1 MPAIRHRVR
10 AFAVLALTL
19 VVAACVDTL
28 EPSKNRFGLVSYT
41 AFTDEVRGYVMDP
54 EATFYD
60 KTDLRYTPPPAD
72 SCVLAAYVA
81 APIAGSSFPTLSAGD
96 FLVTQ
101 VGAQRDTM
109 RGAIEFG
116 AYVYRPARK
125 TGIPFTPGDTVTVQ
139 IPGSVAG
146 FPGAT
151 LSLRTAEA
159 FTASTVG
166 IPESATEDLP
176 LTWTPAPVA
185 GSLMTVSLRYG
196 NAFSTGALNEQI
208 FCGFTDDGSGTIP
221 ATLLSGWRNAIS
233 GLRESR
239 LIRLRSKELA
249 IDDRTTLTVLSSF
262 GRPTAT
268 FTPR

>member
-1 MPAIRHRVR
+1 MLPMRRR
-10 AFAVLALTL
+10 ARALVLLALTVL
-19 VVAACVDTL
+19 VAACVETL

-81 APIAGSSFPTLSAGD
+81 APIAGSSFPTLSAGEY
-96 FLVTQ
+96 LVSQ

-109 RGAIEFG
+109 RGAVEFG
-116 AYVYRPARK
+116 AFVYRPVRR

-139 IPGSVAG
+139 IPGSPTG
-146 FPGAT
+146 FPAAT
-151 LSLRTAEA
+151 VSLRTAEA
-159 FTASTVG
+159 FTAEPIG
-166 IPESATEDLP
+166 IPETSTEDLE
-176 LTWTPAPVA
+176 LVWTAAPAP

-196 NAFSTGALNEQI
+196 NAFSNGQLNEQI
-208 FCGFTDDGSGTIP
+208 FCGFTDDGAATIRAP
-221 ATLLSGWRNAIS
+221 LLNGWRNAAP

-239 LIRLRSKELA
+239 IIRLRSKELE
-249 IDDRTTLTVLSSF
+249 IDGRNTLTVISSF
-262 GRPTAT
+262 GLPVGVFSNR
-268 FTPR
+268 